1 MLQRTFQKIK
11 MQHETS
17 RRNFQ
22 SSKVCILGQTR
33 SGSMPVDDRMLDGRV
48 VSTMLSS
55 CYRAVLIVVVNFC
68 SSIITVC

>member
-1 MLQRTFQKIK
+1 
-11 MQHETS
+11 
-17 RRNFQ
+17 
-22 SSKVCILGQTR
+22 
-33 SGSMPVDDRMLDGRV
+33 MPVDDRMLDGRV